1 MGFFN
6 KRDKVYSLQEAMR
19 LLGTKKYEGYTTVPV
34 GDGFKL
40 VTQEEG
46 DKHIES
52 YRKQKRGQF
61 LEEISGNGAYRT
73 TTSRQYN
80 NWRSAKSYQKQ
91 QGIYKY

>member
-6 KRDKVYSLQEAMR
+6 KNDKVYPLKEAMK

-40 VTQEEG
+40 VTQAEG
-46 DKHIES
+46 DEHIES

-73 TTSRQYN
+73 TSRQYN
-80 NWRSAKSYQKQ
+80 NWSSAKSYQKQ

>member
-1 MGFFN
+1 M
-6 KRDKVYSLQEAMR
+6 K

-40 VTQEEG
+40 VTQAEG
-46 DKHIES
+46 DEHIES

-73 TTSRQYN
+73 TSRQYN
-80 NWRSAKSYQKQ
+80 NWSSAKSYQKQ

>member
-1 MGFFN
+1 MGFF
-6 KRDKVYSLQEAMR
+6 KKKDKVYPLKEAMK

-40 VTQEEG
+40 VTQAEG
-46 DKHIES
+46 DEHIES

-61 LEEISGNGAYRT
+61 LEEISGNGASR

-80 NWRSAKSYQKQ
+80 NCSSAKSYQKQ

>member
-6 KRDKVYSLQEAMR
+6 KKDKVYPLKEAMK

-40 VTQEEG
+40 VTQAEG
-46 DKHIES
+46 DEHIES

-73 TTSRQYN
+73 TSRQYN
-80 NWRSAKSYQKQ
+80 NCSSAKSYQKQ

>member
-40 VTQEEG
+40 VTQAEG
-46 DKHIES
+46 DEHIES

-73 TTSRQYN
+73 TSRQYN
-80 NWRSAKSYQKQ
+80 NWSSAKSYQKQ

>member
-6 KRDKVYSLQEAMR
+6 KKDKVYPLKEAMK

-34 GDGFKL
+34 GDSFKL
-40 VTQEEG
+40 VTQAEG
-46 DKHIES
+46 DEHIES

-73 TTSRQYN
+73 TSRQYN
-80 NWRSAKSYQKQ
+80 NWSSAKSYQKQ

>member
-6 KRDKVYSLQEAMR
+6 KKDKVYPLKEAMK
-19 LLGTKKYEGYTTVPV
+19 LLWTKKYEGYTTVPV

-40 VTQEEG
+40 VTQAEG
-46 DKHIES
+46 DEHIES

-73 TTSRQYN
+73 TSRQYN
-80 NWRSAKSYQKQ
+80 NWSSAKSYQKQ

>member
-1 MGFFN
+1 MGFF
-6 KRDKVYSLQEAMR
+6 KKKDKVYSLQEAMK
-19 LLGTKKYEGYTTVPV
+19 LLGTKKYEGHTTVPV

-40 VTQEEG
+40 VSQAEG

-73 TTSRQYN
+73 TSRQYN
-80 NWRSAKSYQKQ
+80 NWSSAKSYQKQ

>member
-6 KRDKVYSLQEAMR
+6 KKDKVYPLKEAMK

-40 VTQEEG
+40 VTQAEG
-46 DKHIES
+46 DEHIES
-52 YRKQKRGQF
+52 YRKQKRGQL

-73 TTSRQYN
+73 TSRQYN
-80 NWRSAKSYQKQ
+80 NWSSAKSYQKQ

>member
-6 KRDKVYSLQEAMR
+6 KKDKVYPLKEAMK

-40 VTQEEG
+40 VTQAEG
-46 DKHIES
+46 DEHIES

-73 TTSRQYN
+73 TSRQYN
-80 NWRSAKSYQKQ
+80 NWSSAKSYQKQ